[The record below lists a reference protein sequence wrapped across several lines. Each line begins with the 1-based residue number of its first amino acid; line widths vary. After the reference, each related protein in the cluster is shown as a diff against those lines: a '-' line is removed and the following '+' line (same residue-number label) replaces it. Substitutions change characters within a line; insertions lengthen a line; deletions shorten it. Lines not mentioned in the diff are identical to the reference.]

1 MKHADAANDR
11 ARIYSAPLSRREV
24 RLLAE
29 WERERRIILTID
41 AIRQAVGTDS
51 AQDVAWRLVQKRA
64 LGGWC

>member
-11 ARIYSAPLSRREV
+11 ARIYGAPLSRREV
-24 RLLAE
+24 GLLAE
-29 WERERRIILTID
+29 WEREQHVNLTID

-51 AQDVAWRLVQKRA
+51 AQDVTWRLVQKRA